1 MAERSKDEF
10 KEKCPN
16 ISKELDGKGTVKI
29 NAVRTSAREA
39 ERMAHSEHGYEPTVV
54 DYIRRCATD
63 EQALEIIDYL
73 EGRGEI
79 EDDYAKWLRKQLAE
93 HGLGSFGKRTKPGH
107 YERAATG

>member
-1 MAERSKDEF
+1 MAERFKGEF

-54 DYIRRCATD
+54 DFIRRCATD
-63 EQALEIIDYL
+63 EQAREVIDYL

-79 EDDYAKWLRKQLAE
+79 EDDYAKRLRKQLAE
-93 HGLGSFGKRTKPGH
+93 HGLGSFGKRRKPGC
-107 YERAATG
+107 YESTLTG